1 MRSAL
6 ERKESVVFA
15 DSLSLGDKGKGKQM
29 KESKMN
35 AYKEIIIEMIGKIED
50 ENFLRRIYVSLR
62 DYLKEKAE

>member
-1 MRSAL
+1 
-6 ERKESVVFA
+6 
-15 DSLSLGDKGKGKQM
+15 M